1 VENSRGSDDNRSEAT
16 ISHKE
21 AYPVRL
27 AGRARLASCGTDL
40 GMDSLVVTGATTSG
54 CAHGLGPF
62 AYTRSWWHAVYG
74 PQAMSPAPSISST
87 CRKPTSCRSP
97 RSARHGPLATGR
109 SPRAA
114 RHGPLATGWSGSAN
128 SPPERV
134 QWPPSKVILCL
145 GAMDNFFGFR
155 QIVDK

>member
-1 VENSRGSDDNRSEAT
+1 VACGLWTASHVSRAVNFFDLSKADVMPLAT
-16 ISHKE
+16 
-21 AYPVRL
+21 
-27 AGRARLASCGTDL
+27 G
-40 GMDSLVVTGATTSG
+40 
-54 CAHGLGPF
+54 
-62 AYTRSWWHAVYG
+62 
-74 PQAMSPAPSISST
+74 
-87 CRKPTSCRSP
+87 RSP
-97 RSARHGPLATGR
+97 RAARHGPLATGR

-128 SPPERV
+128 SPPDRV